1 MCLLVF
7 TAVDTALV
15 RFWNT
20 DSSSNVWA
28 SGGLPFPQVIC
39 SMILQSCALLSCGRL
54 TVSPP
59 IIEEEQ
65 ARCILGSLQ
74 YLSQPAITLNKANP
88 LFCCLAYSVSRA
100 HQDLSKAHS
109 SSKFNLVPSYN
120 FPLSLAKL
128 KNERPKLIFFPCWD
142 AARIPVI
149 QIWEAVN
156 ELCVALHCRMAQQQE
171 AHCSVCSSAAELPKA
186 LF

>member
-7 TAVDTALV
+7 TAVDTASV
-15 RFWNT
+15 HFWNI

-39 SMILQSCALLSCGRL
+39 SMILQSCALFSCGRL

-59 IIEEEQ
+59 VIEEQ
-65 ARCILGSLQ
+65 VRCFFVSLQ

-88 LFCCLAYSVSRA
+88 LFCCLAYPISRA
-100 HQDLSKAHS
+100 HQDLSKAHPS
-109 SSKFNLVPSYN
+109 TKLNPVPSYN
-120 FPLSLAKL
+120 FSLCVAKL
-128 KNERPKLIFFPCWD
+128 KNERPKLVFFPCWD
-142 AARIPVI
+142 AAQIPVI
-149 QIWEAVN
+149 QMWEAVN
-156 ELCVALHCRMAQQQE
+156 ELLVALRCRMARQQE